1 MIRVLAGASALVV
14 LVLLAP
20 LVLLGVAA
28 AAVPLTLAATVTGS
42 PPVPSIGNVP
52 GSLTAV
58 TRAGVTVTLN
68 ARQLSRAAT
77 IIQVAA
83 RIPGVGVGGARVA
96 LMAALTESSLRMLA
110 NTTAYPQTSRY
121 PNDGDGSDDDSL
133 GLFQMRPSTG
143 WGTVADLMDANYQAA
158 AFFGGPSGP
167 NHGSPRG
174 LLDIPTWQ
182 ALPPGDAAQAVEVSA
197 FPDRYANYEPV
208 ADAIIRALTT

>member
-1 MIRVLAGASALVV
+1 VIRVLAGASALVV

-28 AAVPLTLAATVTGS
+28 AAVPLTLAATATGS
-42 PPVPSIGNVP
+42 SPVPSIGNVP

-68 ARQLSRAAT
+68 APQLSHAAT

-96 LMAALTESSLRMLA
+96 LMAALTESSLQMLA
-110 NTTAYPQTSRY
+110 NTTAYPQTSGY
-121 PNDGDGSDDDSL
+121 PNDGDGSDHDSL

-174 LLDIPTWQ
+174 LLDIPAWQ
-182 ALPPGDAAQAVEVSA
+182 TLPPGEAAQAVEVSA

-208 ADAIIRALTT
+208 ADAILRALTT

>member
-1 MIRVLAGASALVV
+1 MIRVLAGPSALVV

-42 PPVPSIGNVP
+42 SPVPSIGNVP

-110 NTTAYPQTSRY
+110 NTTAYPQTSGY
-121 PNDGDGSDDDSL
+121 PNDGDGSDHDSL

-158 AFFGGPSGP
+158 AFFGGPAGP

-182 ALPPGDAAQAVEVSA
+182 ALPPGEAAQAVEVSA

-208 ADAIIRALTT
+208 ADAVIRALTT